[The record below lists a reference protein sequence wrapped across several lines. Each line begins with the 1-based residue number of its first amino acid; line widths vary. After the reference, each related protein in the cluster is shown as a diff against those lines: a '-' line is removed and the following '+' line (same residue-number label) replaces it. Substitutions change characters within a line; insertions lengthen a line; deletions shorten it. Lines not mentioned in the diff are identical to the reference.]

1 MGQTGACSYVIGN
14 AREETKHTLY
24 ERGGI
29 AGAVSVGLDSI
40 WVCYT
45 DERITDRPL
54 LGLPCGS
61 AGKESAWNAGDLR
74 SIPGLGRSPGESRLP
89 TPVFWPGEFHGLY
102 SPRGRKESDTVERL
116 SLHFAWGTKASSVA
130 TGKEAEYRAL
140 GPSRWAGVALGSF
153 RHFWLFLFLGEI
165 RTKINNL
172 REKLGEEILESWR
185 DVRGC
190 AE

>member
-61 AGKESAWNAGDLR
+61 AGKESA
-74 SIPGLGRSPGESRLP
+74 
-89 TPVFWPGEFHGLY
+89 
-102 SPRGRKESDTVERL
+102 
-116 SLHFAWGTKASSVA
+116 
-130 TGKEAEYRAL
+130 
-140 GPSRWAGVALGSF
+140 
-153 RHFWLFLFLGEI
+153 
-165 RTKINNL
+165 
-172 REKLGEEILESWR
+172 
-185 DVRGC
+185 
-190 AE
+190 